1 MLVADSEP
9 GVGERRECRQH
20 VYTIGTLIRD
30 YRSSLCGERPTY
42 RRVESRSSVVQR
54 LRLLLIPWSD
64 SHARINALAY
74 QDEKIP
80 ECAEG
85 EKLTVHTGPIPVLAS
100 GISAALSG

>member
-1 MLVADSEP
+1 
-9 GVGERRECRQH
+9 
-20 VYTIGTLIRD
+20 
-30 YRSSLCGERPTY
+30 
-42 RRVESRSSVVQR
+42 
-54 LRLLLIPWSD
+54 LLLIPWSD